1 MEPQGGPR
9 TDPEIRE
16 GRGNDFLGGLGE
28 KRPCPKA
35 SWVPYNPFPSYRI
48 PCNPM
53 GDHFFHKTIF
63 FRAHFWSKKVPGPAG
78 VQIWDRGSQKSPPGL
93 KIPKL
98 RAEKPCRIQWSVF
111 QTEPYVASY
120 DIKPSGAHNAK
131 WCKCELWAYRLP
143 PPARI
148 SGSGGISTQAF
159 LRGSSQPPSWPKSA

>member
-1 MEPQGGPR
+1 MEGQGGPR

-16 GRGNDFLGGLGE
+16 GRGNDFLGGFGG

-35 SWVPYNPFPSYRI
+35 SWVPYNPFPSCRI

-63 FRAHFWSKKVPGPAG
+63 FQAPFLVKKGPRPSRG
-78 VQIWDRGSQKSPPGL
+78 PNLGSGSQKSPPGL

-98 RAEKPCRIQWSVF
+98 RAEKPCRKQWSVL

-120 DIKPSGAHNAK
+120 GRKPSWPFHTKRG
-131 WCKCELWAYRLP
+131 
-143 PPARI
+143 
-148 SGSGGISTQAF
+148 GSGGRVSRRQ
-159 LRGSSQPPSWPKSA
+159 QPRNLSKKS